1 MKMPQSEVQGPV
13 LEVGGFRIRKGWL
26 SPAAQAGM
34 AADIAAVAA
43 AAPFFAP
50 MTPWGKPMSVRMTS
64 AGKYGWFT
72 DRRGYRYVERH
83 PSGAA
88 WPAIPESVLGVW
100 RALVSEA
107 RLPDCCLV
115 NWYGATARMGM
126 HRDADEADFGWP
138 VLSIS
143 LGDPAA
149 FRIGGPA
156 RKDPTQTVLLES
168 GDVVVFG
175 GAARLAYHGIDRI
188 RAGGSRVWPEG
199 GRVNLTLRVVD

>member
-1 MKMPQSEVQGPV
+1 MVQSASGTAVI
-13 LEVGGFRIRKGWL
+13 EVGGFEIRKGWL
-26 SPAAQAGM
+26 SPDAQAAM
-34 AADIAAVAA
+34 AADVGRVVA

-72 DRRGYRYVERH
+72 DRSGYRYVERH
-83 PSGAA
+83 PSGVA
-88 WPAIPESVLGVW
+88 WPAIPSSVLDVW
-100 RALVSEA
+100 RALVPGD

-115 NWYGATARMGM
+115 NWYGPTARMGM

-138 VLSIS
+138 VVSIS
-143 LGDPAA
+143 LGDPAV
-149 FRIGGPA
+149 FRIGGLG
-156 RKDPTQTVLLES
+156 RKDPAQTVLLES